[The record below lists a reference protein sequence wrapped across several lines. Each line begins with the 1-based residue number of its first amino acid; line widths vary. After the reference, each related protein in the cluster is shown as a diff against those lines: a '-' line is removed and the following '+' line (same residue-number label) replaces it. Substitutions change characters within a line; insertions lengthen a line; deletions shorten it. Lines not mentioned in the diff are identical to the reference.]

1 MQMTMFATLRQD
13 LRHGVRM
20 LRRTP
25 GFAVIAF
32 ASIAIGVGANA
43 AMFSLADGLLLR
55 PLGVP
60 RPGDVLSVVGTSAQ
74 QGVLPPGLS
83 YPDYVDL
90 RERSRTFADLVAYRN
105 VLTGFDARPDQP
117 ALRTLGTAVNAS
129 LLDAM
134 GVRPAI
140 GRFFRADED
149 VAPGRDAVVV
159 LDHRTWRTRFGA
171 DPAIAGRRVRIANTD
186 FTVIGVTPE
195 SFRGLDLDVW
205 PTFYMPLAMVDEVQT
220 PRTGERTR
228 RDIRS
233 LDVKGRLAPGA
244 TLEQAS
250 EEIASIGRQLA
261 AEHPDVSRNR
271 GLIVRTELQLRM
283 FGPDAMLIVMLMA
296 LAIIVLLVACANVA
310 GLLTSRAPARA
321 REIALRLA
329 IGAGRFRVVRQLV
342 TESLLI
348 AGGGAIAGML
358 IAYGA
363 ITMFRQIEFPTDVP
377 LKLFFE
383 LDGRVLGLA
392 LGLAVLSAVLS
403 SLIPAWQATRTDLVT
418 TIKSAVG
425 SSRIRKVW
433 GRESLVSLQ
442 VGLSLIV
449 ITVAAGFYA
458 GFSARL
464 QQGPGYQTERLLLMR
479 FDHRLAGYDRARAL
493 QFYRVLKERARELPT
508 VTSVAL
514 TSMVPL
520 KTDTMEAQRVAPEGV
535 RLPGD
540 AADVRVL
547 SSRVDEDFF
556 STLGMPIVAGR
567 AFSAQDRE
575 DTPKVAIV
583 NRTFA
588 DRYWPGQEAI
598 GKRVV
603 VRSFDQREGES
614 FQVVGVSAPAKYAW
628 MGEVQQEFIYLPWT
642 QNAAAEHSLVVESS
656 GAPEALASSLRDVVR
671 AIDPNM
677 PIFGVRTMADLYESR
692 GVKIANIIVGTVA
705 AMGGMGLLLALV
717 GLYGL
722 VAYAV
727 GRRTREIGI
736 RIAVGARP
744 WVVLAMMLRR
754 GIVLT
759 AIGLGLGAAAS
770 VAAARAVGAA
780 IPGVGNFGPEVYAV
794 VVPTL
799 FALTLIAA
807 YVPAR
812 RAARV
817 DPCRVLR
824 AD

>member
-1 MQMTMFATLRQD
+1 MFATLRQD

-20 LRRTP
+20 LRRNP
-25 GFAVIAF
+25 GFALIALT
-32 ASIAIGVGANA
+32 SIAIGVGANA

-60 RPGDVLSVVGTSAQ
+60 RPGDVVSVVGTSPQ
-74 QGVLPPGLS
+74 QGLFPPGLS
-83 YPDYVDL
+83 YPEYVDL
-90 RERSRTFADLVAYRN
+90 RERSRTFEDLVAFRN

-129 LLDAM
+129 LFDAM
-134 GVRPAI
+134 GIRPAL

-171 DPAIAGRRVRIANTD
+171 DPAIAGRRVRIGNTD
-186 FTVIGVTPE
+186 FTVIGVAAE
-195 SFRGLDLDVW
+195 SFRGLDFDVW
-205 PTFYMPLAMVDEVQT
+205 PSFYVPLAMVDEVQT
-220 PRTGERTR
+220 PKTGERTR

-233 LDVKGRLAPGA
+233 LDVKGRLAAGVSRA
-244 TLEQAS
+244 QAS

-261 AEHPDVSRNR
+261 AEHPEVSGGNR
-271 GLIVRTELQLRM
+271 GLMVRTELQLRM
-283 FGPDAMLIVMLMA
+283 FGPDAMLMVMLMA
-296 LAIIVLLVACANVA
+296 LAVVVLLVACANVA

-321 REIALRLA
+321 SEMALRLA

-348 AGGGAIAGML
+348 AGGGAIAGLL

-363 ITMFRQIEFPTDVP
+363 ITVFRQIELPTDIP

-383 LDGRVLGLA
+383 LDGRVFALA
-392 LGLAVLSAVLS
+392 LGLAAISAVLS

-418 TIKSAVG
+418 TIKGALG
-425 SSRIRKVW
+425 SSRVRKVW

-449 ITVAAGFYA
+449 LTLAAGLYA
-458 GFSARL
+458 GFAARL
-464 QQGPGYQTERLLLMR
+464 QQGPGYQTDRLLLMR
-479 FDHRLAGYDRARAL
+479 FDQRLAGYDRDRAL
-493 QFYRVLKERARELPT
+493 QFYRTLKERARELPT

-520 KTDTMEAQRVAPEGV
+520 KTDTMESQRVAPEGV
-535 RLPGD
+535 RLPDD
-540 AADVRVL
+540 APDVRVL
-547 SSRVDEDFF
+547 SSRVDENFF

-567 AFSAQDRE
+567 PFSAQDRE
-575 DTPKVAIV
+575 DTPRVAIV

-588 DRYWPGQEAI
+588 DRYWPGQDAI
-598 GKRVV
+598 GKRIV
-603 VRSFDQREGES
+603 VRSLDQRDGEP
-614 FQVVGVSAPAKYAW
+614 FQVVGIAAPAKYAW

-642 QNAAAEHSLVVESS
+642 QHAAAEHSLVVESS
-656 GAPEALASSLRDVVR
+656 GAPEALAASLRDVVR
-671 AIDPNM
+671 AIDPDM
-677 PIFGVRTMADLYESR
+677 PVFGVRTMADLYASR
-692 GVKIANIIVGTVA
+692 GIKVPNIIVGIVA

-744 WVVLAMMLRR
+744 WVVLAMILRR

-759 AIGLGLGAAAS
+759 AVGLGLGAAAS

-780 IPGVGNFGPEVYAV
+780 IPGVGNFGPAVYAV

-799 FALTLIAA
+799 FALTLLAA

-812 RAARV
+812 RAARI
-817 DPCRVLR
+817 DPCRALR